1 MAEITKYGVVWKN
14 GLSDLHIELHAFRDG
29 TEKYGGDK
37 NNRPY
42 HFKRIV
48 SYYWG
53 KGSKK
58 PFVWNPWNEK
68 MLHAL
73 CNNMRCAFC
82 GSASSGK
89 TYLMA
94 LWGVVN
100 WLADPLNTLVLFT
113 STSLEDSRRRIW
125 GDVEGFIMAAQDEKA
140 GKVVPARI
148 LSSVGKV
155 RTRDGGVT
163 YPDKCGLQLIPGDR
177 AKEKE
182 NIGKIIGAKNKRVFL
197 MGDEFPELSPALT
210 EAAEGNLMS
219 NPHFQMVVS
228 GNFKGLYDP
237 FGQFVEPLAGWGSVT
252 PEHDEWDI
260 KGGVALHF
268 DGRRSPNVIEGFDKY
283 PGLYGMTQLENH
295 KKLGENTATFWRMCV
310 SFPCSEGEAGKI
322 YSDADLLKGDVK
334 NNVVRWKD
342 TPTNVAALDPAFA
355 TGGDKAMSYYGKLG
369 MSIEN
374 KMVLLITERKELRED
389 IRKKDENKSVQVAK
403 RFRDECLRRD
413 IKPEHAGYDIS
424 GGGVVFA
431 GLLQEIWPDKNGSK
445 LLGVQFGGAAS
456 DRITSGTERRPAHDV
471 YQNRVAEI
479 WYAGL
484 DYIQSGQIKGLP
496 LDACVEMTER
506 RIKDQEKRAQ
516 GLKVKIETKGEMK
529 SRTGGKSP
537 DDADCFFILLEL
549 CRQRLNFIAVGMEGK
564 RALVNLDKG
573 RRLKLVNRIYANNT
587 HERDFADAA

>member
-1 MAEITKYGVVWKN
+1 M
-14 GLSDLHIELHAFRDG
+14 SDLHIELNAFQYG
-29 TEKYGGDK
+29 TKSRGGDED
-37 NNRPY
+37 NRPY

-48 SYYWG
+48 GHYWG

-58 PFVWNPWNEK
+58 PFVWNPWNTK
-68 MLHAL
+68 MLEACCTH
-73 CNNMRCAFC
+73 NRCALV
-82 GSASSGK
+82 GSASSSK
-89 TYLMA
+89 TYFMA
-94 LWGVVN
+94 VWGVVN
-100 WLADPLNTLVLFT
+100 WLCDPLNTLVLFT

-155 RTRDGGVT
+155 RTRDGGIT

-237 FGQFVEPLAGWGSVT
+237 FGQFVEPIGGWGSVT
-252 PEHDEWDI
+252 PEHDEWPI

-268 DGRRSPNVIEGFDKY
+268 DGRRSPNVLEGFDKY

-295 KKLGENTATFWRMCV
+295 KKLGEHTATFWRMCV

-342 TPTNVAALDPAFA
+342 TPIEWAALDPAFA
-355 TGGDKAMSYYGKLG
+355 TGGDKAMSYYGKFG
-369 MSIEN
+369 MTIEN
-374 KMVLLITERKELRED
+374 KQVMLVTERKELRED

-403 RFRDECLRRD
+403 KFRDECLRRGV
-413 IKPEHAGYDIS
+413 KPEHAAYDIS
-424 GGGVVFA
+424 GGGVVFG
-431 GLLQEIWPDKNGSK
+431 GLLSEIWPDNHGSK
-445 LLGVQFGGAAS
+445 LLGVQFGGAPS
-456 DRITSGTERRPAHDV
+456 ERRVSRADNRPACDV
-471 YQNRVAEI
+471 YQNRVGEL

-484 DYIQSGQIKGLP
+484 DYFHSGQIKGVP
-496 LDACVEMTER
+496 LDACVELTER
-506 RIKDQEKRAQ
+506 RVRDLEKRAQ
-516 GLKVKIETKGEMK
+516 GLKVKIETKQEMK

-537 DDADCFFILLEL
+537 DDADCLLLGLEL
-549 CRQRLNFIAVGMEGK
+549 LRQRCNFQPVGMEGK
-564 RALVNLDKG
+564 RALVNMDGK
-573 RRLKLVNRIYANNT
+573 RRLRAVERLYRNAT
-587 HERDFADAA
+587 HEHQYSDAEAA